1 MNKIY
6 SIVLYFLDKEEIN
19 FEENILAGLLVISI
33 LFTGCGKKP
42 EGKINFSEEFIIE
55 GTHEFQ
61 IKGNK
66 MTIQVDGWEGFDS
79 VKLKK
84 AD

>member
-1 MNKIY
+1 MIKIKIHIII
-6 SIVLYFLDKEEIN
+6 SYFLDKAFSHLSFN
-19 FEENILAGLLVISI
+19 LVIFI
-33 LFTGCGKKP
+33 HPLLLTGCGKTS

-66 MTIQVDGWEGFDS
+66 MTIHVDGWEDFDS